1 MNLFNFG
8 MKALWPIFAWIVLVA
23 SWWSAGFATDEK
35 TSDSTLIDARLRMVD
50 NQIAARGIKNKLVL
64 AAMKAVERHLFVPA
78 KYRVY
83 AYEDRPLPI
92 EHDQTISQPYIVGL
106 MTELA
111 GIDSTEKVLEIG
123 TGSGYQAAVL
133 SVLARQVFTIEI
145 VKPLADSSGALL
157 ERLGYDNVTVRAG
170 DGFVGWPEEAPFD
183 AVIVTCAPEE
193 IPPALI
199 EQLGDGGRLVIP
211 VGDIWQEL
219 VLLTKEG
226 DKLKRK
232 SIIPVRFVPMT
243 GEAEK

>member
-1 MNLFNFG
+1 M
-8 MKALWPIFAWIVLVA
+8 FAWMVLA
-23 SWWSAGFATDEK
+23 ALGGSAGFATDER
-35 TSDSTLIDARLRMVD
+35 TRDSTLIDARLKMVD
-50 NQIAARGIKNKLVL
+50 RQIAARGIKSERVL
-64 AAMKAVERHLFVPA
+64 AAMRAVERHRFIPIQ
-78 KYRVY
+78 YRAL
-83 AYEDRPLPI
+83 AYEDQPLPI
-92 EHDQTISQPYIVGL
+92 AHDQTISQPYIVGL

-133 SVLARQVFTIEI
+133 SVLAKQVFTIEI
-145 VKPLADSSGALL
+145 VEPLADSSKALL

-170 DGFVGWPEEAPFD
+170 DGFVGWPDEAPFD

-199 EQLGDGGRLVIP
+199 EQLAEGGRLVIP

-219 VLLTKEG
+219 ILLTREG
-226 DKLKRK
+226 DKLKRE

-243 GEAEK
+243 GEALDNPK

>member
-1 MNLFNFG
+1 M
-8 MKALWPIFAWIVLVA
+8 FAWLALVA
-23 SWWSAGFATDEK
+23 LGGSVGFATDER
-35 TSDSTLIDARLRMVD
+35 TRDSILTDARLRMVD
-50 NQIAARGIKNKLVL
+50 YQIAARGIKNKRVL
-64 AAMKAVERHLFVPA
+64 AAMKTVKRHLFVPA
-78 KYRVY
+78 EYRAL
-83 AYEDRPLPI
+83 AYEDQPLPI

-133 SVLARQVFTIEI
+133 SELAKQVFTIEI
-145 VKPLADSSGALL
+145 VKPLADSSKALL

-199 EQLGDGGRLVIP
+199 EQLADGGRLVIP
-211 VGDIWQEL
+211 VGDFWQEL
-219 VLLTKEG
+219 MLLTKEG
-226 DKLKRK
+226 DKITRK
-232 SIIPVRFVPMT
+232 SVELVRFVPMT
-243 GEAEK
+243 GEADT